1 MKLGRYLTLV
11 LQKVGT
17 VRQFVSEGKGDFA
30 SCASRNWEFA
40 NYDRTGKESSFD
52 QELGRG
58 WGGVTRLVR
67 RPSISRKLEI
77 DKRKK

>member
-58 WGGVTRLVR
+58 GVDTTGAT
-67 RPSISRKLEI
+67 PFNFAKIGN
-77 DKRKK
+77 